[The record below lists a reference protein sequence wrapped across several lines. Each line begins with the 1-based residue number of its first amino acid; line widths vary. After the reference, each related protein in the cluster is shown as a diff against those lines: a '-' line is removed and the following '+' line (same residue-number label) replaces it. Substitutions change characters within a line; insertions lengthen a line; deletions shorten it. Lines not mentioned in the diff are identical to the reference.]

1 MLSSWCCS
9 ADSWHVILPC
19 LPSIKRLPP
28 TLHSF
33 PSTSHNVCRHGL
45 LHVGCSPHW
54 RAQPWCWRGGL
65 GAPDNTGGNSNS
77 SYHKR
82 SREDSSKVCEFL
94 PCLLQT
100 ASAPALLGMLAHCPR
115 REVELTV
122 WERLAALF
130 FTVLVCTVLVWPS
143 WCGTPRASLSKLMPI
158 SRPTMHHSSCCQPER
173 MLADLEKVVLVE
185 ATACRSGC
193 SLSLH
198 FSNLV
203 FLSTASS
210 YLQRSSIPFAY
221 TQTERHRCLCS
232 ATAFLPCKIC
242 LPCPFSP
249 QAVFVSGWQATTRR

>member
-1 MLSSWCCS
+1 VHQTTLV
-9 ADSWHVILPC
+9 VIP
-19 LPSIKRLPP
+19 IPP
-28 TLHSF
+28 TTNGVERTRQRYVSSF
-33 PSTSHNVCRHGL
+33 LAFYKRRPLRPSS
-45 LHVGCSPHW
+45 
-54 RAQPWCWRGGL
+54 
-65 GAPDNTGGNSNS
+65 APDS
-77 SYHKR
+77 SP
-82 SREDSSKVCEFL
+82 SSSCKICR
-94 PCLLQT
+94 QD
-100 ASAPALLGMLAHCPR
+100 LLGMLAYCPR
-115 REVELTV
+115 REVEPTV
-122 WERLAALF
+122 WERLAASF

-143 WCGTPRASLSKLMPI
+143 WCSTPRASLSKLMPI

-185 ATACRSGC
+185 ATACRSGY

-232 ATAFLPCKIC
+232 AAAFLPCKRC

>member
-1 MLSSWCCS
+1 VHQTTLV
-9 ADSWHVILPC
+9 VIP
-19 LPSIKRLPP
+19 IPP
-28 TLHSF
+28 TTNGVERTRQRYVNSF
-33 PSTSHNVCRHGL
+33 LAFYKRRPLRPSS
-45 LHVGCSPHW
+45 
-54 RAQPWCWRGGL
+54 
-65 GAPDNTGGNSNS
+65 APDS
-77 SYHKR
+77 SP
-82 SREDSSKVCEFL
+82 SSSCKMCR
-94 PCLLQT
+94 QD
-100 ASAPALLGMLAHCPR
+100 LLGMLAHCPR

-232 ATAFLPCKIC
+232 ATAFLPCKRC